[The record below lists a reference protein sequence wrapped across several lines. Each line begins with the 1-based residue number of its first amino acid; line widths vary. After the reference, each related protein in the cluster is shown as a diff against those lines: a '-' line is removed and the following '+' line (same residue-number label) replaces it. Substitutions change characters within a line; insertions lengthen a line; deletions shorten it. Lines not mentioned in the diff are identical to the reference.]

1 MKVCIL
7 SMQRVP
13 NMGSLLQSYALKR
26 ILESLGNDVS
36 FIDIQ
41 RIDEDYA
48 ALEGR
53 YIRVENNKGKFDR
66 AIQKIRKIDRYT
78 IQRII
83 NKKKAK
89 EQRMLFKQFSEN
101 TLCLDVSENEEHFDL
116 CVIGSDEV
124 FNCCSYSPWGLT
136 SQLFGN
142 VRQADHVISY
152 AASCG
157 FTTVEMLS
165 DKAKSC
171 ISNALSK
178 LEGVSVRDANTYSFV
193 RNLGVSDATTNLD
206 PVLIYDFDSE
216 LSSTSLPDDFPDNAC
231 IVYAYYDRIQN
242 PAEIRSIRAFCKKN
256 NLVLV
261 AVGAPQMWISRY
273 YPLSP
278 FQVLKAISSAE
289 FVVTDTFHGTIFSA
303 KYAKNFAVILR
314 ENNSNKLS
322 DLLRRLGIKEQLVE
336 NGRTLEEISLTEVN
350 REIINQIISIER
362 EHTTE
367 YLTYHLSACQ

>member
-1 MKVCIL
+1 
-7 SMQRVP
+7 
-13 NMGSLLQSYALKR
+13 
-26 ILESLGNDVS
+26 
-36 FIDIQ
+36 
-41 RIDEDYA
+41 
-48 ALEGR
+48 
-53 YIRVENNKGKFDR
+53 
-66 AIQKIRKIDRYT
+66 
-78 IQRII
+78 
-83 NKKKAK
+83 
-89 EQRMLFKQFSEN
+89 
-101 TLCLDVSENEEHFDL
+101 
-116 CVIGSDEV
+116 
-124 FNCCSYSPWGLT
+124 
-136 SQLFGN
+136 
-142 VRQADHVISY
+142 
-152 AASCG
+152 
-157 FTTVEMLS
+157 
-165 DKAKSC
+165 
-171 ISNALSK
+171 

-322 DLLRRLGIKEQLVE
+322 DLLRRLGIKEHLVE

-367 YLTYHLSACQ
+367 YLTYHLSACK